1 MIFREYL
8 FSTEGE
14 TPLRV
19 AATQGYL
26 ACFMGFAR
34 TQNPYSFGD
43 LYTNWLAGWRQ
54 AFSEAMKEGREINEN
69 S

>member
-1 MIFREYL
+1 MIFRNHM

-34 TQNPYSFGD
+34 TDNPYKFGD
-43 LYTNWLAGWRQ
+43 LYRNWQDGWRQ
-54 AFSEAMKEGREINEN
+54 AFSEAMKEGRHLNET